1 MYIDNP
7 TSSTDFTAQR
17 RSTAKKP
24 VTTQLEAPSYFLLN
38 LEDNRMSSATFENKS
53 EKEKTVKTKKKC
65 QGCKK
70 NYFFI
75 LNT

>member
-1 MYIDNP
+1 MKYISMYIDNP

-53 EKEKTVKTKKKC
+53 EKEKTVKT
-65 QGCKK
+65 
-70 NYFFI
+70 NYQPI
-75 LNT
+75 LQ